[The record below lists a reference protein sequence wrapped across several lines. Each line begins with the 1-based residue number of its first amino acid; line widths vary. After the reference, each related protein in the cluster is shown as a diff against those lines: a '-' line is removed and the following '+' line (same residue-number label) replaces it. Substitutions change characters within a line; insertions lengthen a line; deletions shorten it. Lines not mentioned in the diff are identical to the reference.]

1 MFDKVLI
8 ANRGVIAVRI
18 IEACKKMGIK
28 PIAVYTPEDA
38 DSLHVKLADE
48 AFCIRSYE
56 EEAEYISICEELEA
70 DKRRY
75 GIAIHPG
82 YGFLAEDEVLGEICR
97 YHNISLIGP
106 DHNIIEILGNKLFA
120 RAGAIKARNP
130 VILGPKEVGTEK
142 DAIKLAEKL
151 GYPLMIKA
159 VAGGGGRG
167 IKRVNSE
174 EELIPSYRAIRT
186 EAKQLFGN
194 SDVYFEKA
202 IENFRHIEVQIL
214 GYGKKN
220 VVHLYERDCSVQRR
234 NQKLIEYSPA
244 DISENLRKKLT
255 DAAVK
260 VARYFDYTNAGTV
273 EFIVQG
279 NEIYFM
285 EVNTRIQVE
294 HRVSE
299 MLTGIDLVEQQFKIA
314 AGEAE
319 HRKIEP
325 LKQEDIERNGF
336 SLECRIYAEDPYKEF
351 WPTPGLVKRIEI
363 PKADYLIV
371 DTHVYNGFKVGSSY
385 DALIA
390 NVIVHG
396 KDKSDAV
403 KKMEKSLLGLKIEG
417 EIKTTIPYHLDMI
430 KTL

>member
-1 MFDKVLI
+1 M
-8 ANRGVIAVRI
+8 
-18 IEACKKMGIK
+18 EAI
-28 PIAVYTPEDA
+28 
-38 DSLHVKLADE
+38 
-48 AFCIRSYE
+48 
-56 EEAEYISICEELEA
+56 
-70 DKRRY
+70 
-75 GIAIHPG
+75 
-82 YGFLAEDEVLGEICR
+82 
-97 YHNISLIGP
+97 
-106 DHNIIEILGNKLFA
+106 
-120 RAGAIKARNP
+120 
-130 VILGPKEVGTEK
+130 PK
-142 DAIKLAEKL
+142 
-151 GYPLMIKA
+151 
-159 VAGGGGRG
+159 
-167 IKRVNSE
+167 
-174 EELIPSYRAIRT
+174 
-186 EAKQLFGN
+186 N

-363 PKADYLIV
+363 PKADDLIV